1 MFFKLYRRRPRAMH
15 RRPPGSLRP
24 GCRGNTLR
32 IFLHPFAFLLQ
43 PHILRVMSRS
53 LAVLRLSCHV
63 SAEDVVVVIAFYGNL
78 EKTNLR
84 IIYFPPL
91 GHPLAHHRQGKDL
104 FLKRY
109 GFSRMIVM
117 DLYLFYDFKRLRSIQ

>member
-1 MFFKLYRRRPRAMH
+1 M
-15 RRPPGSLRP
+15 
-24 GCRGNTLR
+24 
-32 IFLHPFAFLLQ
+32 
-43 PHILRVMSRS
+43 
-53 LAVLRLSCHV
+53 
-63 SAEDVVVVIAFYGNL
+63 SAEGVVVVVVAFYGDL

-117 DLYLFYDFKRLRSIQ
+117 DLYLFYDFKRLRSIQQASKSLLNEIMKLSGSDLLLRWAYEEAPEAPKSKSPEFWRPILESIFQL